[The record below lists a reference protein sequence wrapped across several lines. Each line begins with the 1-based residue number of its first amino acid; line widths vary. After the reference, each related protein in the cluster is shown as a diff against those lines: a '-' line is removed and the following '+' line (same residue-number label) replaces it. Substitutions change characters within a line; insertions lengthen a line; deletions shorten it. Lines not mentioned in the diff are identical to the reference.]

1 MFFAF
6 IIVVISVIAFYFAT
20 VKGFGEDSNSDTQH
34 YGCVVIIFSV
44 LGFIGGMGY
53 LIHGL
58 FI

>member
-1 MFFAF
+1 MFLAF
-6 IIVVISVIAFYFAT
+6 IIVVASVIAFYFAT
-20 VKGFGEDSNSDTQH
+20 VKGFGKDSNSDTH
-34 YGCVVIIFSV
+34 YYGFVVMIFSV

>member
-1 MFFAF
+1 MLFAF
-6 IIVVISVIAFYFAT
+6 IMVIASVIAFYFAT
-20 VKGFGEDSNSDTQH
+20 VKGFGKDGNSDTH
-34 YGCVVIIFSV
+34 YYGFVVMIFAV

>member
-1 MFFAF
+1 MFLAF
-6 IIVVISVIAFYFAT
+6 IIVVVSVIAFYFAT
-20 VKGFGEDSNSDTQH
+20 VKGFGKNDNSDSH
-34 YGCVVIIFSV
+34 YYGFVVMIFAV